1 MTRWLVLVFAI
12 SAFLTAGSAS
22 AQVKVTPL
30 DFHER
35 TLANGLKVLSIVD
48 HASPTVS
55 VQVWYKVGS
64 KDDPEG
70 RSGFAHLFEH
80 MMFKSTKNMPA
91 EKFDRLTED
100 VGGYNNASTYDDY
113 TNYYEL
119 VPSNYL
125 ETLLWAEAERMANLT
140 VDDAV
145 FKSERDV
152 VKEEFRFRILSQP
165 YGRLFYLID
174 KLSFTTHPY
183 KRPGIGSIEEL
194 DAASVTDVRSFFRTF
209 YRPDNATLIVSGD
222 LDQKQFDAWV
232 DKYFGRIAKPTA
244 AIPRVTVT
252 EPDRTESK
260 RFTEYSPIAP
270 LPAVAITYLAPPAS
284 SDDATALD
292 LAETILSGGESSRL
306 YKSLVY
312 DQQLAQN
319 AFSNS
324 DTREDRGSF
333 LLAAILANDKK
344 PVDAEFALL
353 AELRKMQDAPVTD
366 AELSKAKNQ
375 LVTSTLQGRETNDG
389 KASALAYAAVMLRD
403 PARVNTDIA
412 RLQAVTA
419 ADIQRVMKKYFTED
433 NRVVIYYLP
442 ESMRANAGGK
452 GQ

>member
-1 MTRWLVLVFAI
+1 MTRWMVLVFA
-12 SAFLTAGSAS
+12 LTAILAAS
-22 AQVKVTPL
+22 PVLAQVKVTPL

-48 HASPTVS
+48 HSSPTVS

-100 VGGYNNASTYDDY
+100 VGGYNNASTFDDY

-194 DAASVTDVRSFFRTF
+194 DAASVTDVRNFFQTF

-232 DKYFGRIAKPTA
+232 DKYFGRIAKPA
-244 AIPRVTVT
+244 AAVPRVTIT

-284 SDDATALD
+284 SDDSTALD

-312 DQQLAQN
+312 EQQLAQN

-324 DTREDRGSF
+324 DAREDRGSF

-344 PVDAEFALL
+344 PVDAENALL
-353 AELRKMQDAPVTD
+353 AELRKMQDAPVTE
-366 AELSKAKNQ
+366 AELNKAKNQ

-419 ADIQRVMKKYFTED
+419 ADIQRVMKKYFTEN

>member
-1 MTRWLVLVFAI
+1 MTRWLVLVFA
-12 SAFLTAGSAS
+12 AVALLGAGPAA
-22 AQVKVTPL
+22 AQIKVTPL

-48 HASPTVS
+48 HSSPTVS

-64 KDDPEG
+64 KDDPDG

-194 DAASVTDVRSFFRTF
+194 DAASVTDVRNFFQTF

-232 DKYFGRIAKPTA
+232 DKYFGRIAKPSA

-260 RFTEYSPIAP
+260 RFTEYSSVAP

-306 YKSLVY
+306 YKALVY

-319 AFSNS
+319 AFSSS
-324 DTREDRGSF
+324 DAREDRGTF

-344 PVDAEFALL
+344 PEDAEKSLL

-366 AELSKAKNQ
+366 AELAKAKNQ

-419 ADIQRVMKKYFTED
+419 ADIQRVMKKYFTEN

-442 ESMRANAGGK
+442 ESMRTPAGGK